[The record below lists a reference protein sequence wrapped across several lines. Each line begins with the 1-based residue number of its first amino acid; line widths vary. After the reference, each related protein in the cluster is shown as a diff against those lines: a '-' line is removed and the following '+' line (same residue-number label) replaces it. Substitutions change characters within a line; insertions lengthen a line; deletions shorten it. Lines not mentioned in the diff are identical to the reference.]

1 MKKIAAL
8 LLIAAMLFCSQKITV
23 HAQENSVKVYL
34 DGVLI
39 IFDVQPQIVNDR
51 TMVPLR
57 FISEKLGATVNWDD
71 GTKTATLVKSSDTI
85 IVKIDSETMLV
96 NQSPVTLDTP
106 PIIIDS
112 RTLVPLRAIAE
123 AFHIAVNWDNEK
135 FAVNIVTSAESL
147 FGEKRVH
154 KNGRKHY

>member
-1 MKKIAAL
+1 
-8 LLIAAMLFCSQKITV
+8 MLVCSQNLVSFARGTD
-23 HAQENSVKVYL
+23 VKVYFNGEL
-34 DGVLI
+34 MK
-39 IFDVQPQIVNDR
+39 FDVQPRIINGR